1 MKKIII
7 LLLFP
12 FILNAC
18 ALCALGVPKVYSK
31 VAFEVAKDDK
41 HTLHVTW
48 GFSSDF
54 TKQLLSGYDK
64 NLNNILDEAELV
76 EIHDIL
82 HTYLQDRN
90 YLTTISSFIDDTNT
104 LSKNLQF
111 RVLNEEFFLKDG
123 QLFFLF
129 DLSLDVKLELNR
141 VIKIIFE
148 DLDGFFDFMVSET
161 EQIHLENGDWLV
173 PNANFNFIFYKVTS
187 SPKKASAKKSLS
199 QLIPK
204 EQSKKSSYLQALE
217 TTLTTFTQK
226 IKELLVSQNSFWKFF
241 WLLTFSFLYGF
252 FHALGP
258 GHGKSLVGSYFLAH
272 GGRYKSALILSLQIG
287 VIHVLGAFLLVLT
300 SVYLIETFISKL
312 LKDVSLYTSYISAVI
327 IILIALWLLYQKIYE
342 LQNSHDHS
350 KHGCSCSTCK
360 NIKTFRWSIEPQN
373 SSTCKPQNAKS
384 FALAL
389 AAGIVPCPGTV
400 VIFLSTFVLGDYLI
414 GTLSAIAMAL
424 GMSVVIFVSAIFGQ
438 YLNAKV
444 SQNFSLVPK
453 IFEFLALFIM
463 LTLGVLLFL
472 FPVSL

>member
-7 LLLFP
+7 FLLFP

-31 VAFEVAKDDK
+31 VAFEVAKDDR

-54 TKQLLSGYDK
+54 TKQLLNGYDK
-64 NLNNILDEAELV
+64 NLNNVLDEAELV

-173 PNANFNFIFYKVTS
+173 PNANFNFIFYKVTN

-204 EQSKKSSYLQALE
+204 EQSQKSSYLQALE

-342 LQNSHDHS
+342 LKNSHQHNEHS
-350 KHGCSCSTCK
+350 CSCHTCNPK
-360 NIKTFRWSIEPQN
+360 KQ
-373 SSTCKPQNAKS
+373 QS

-414 GTLSAIAMAL
+414 GTLSAITMAL

-472 FPVSL
+472 FPVSF

>member
-64 NLNNILDEAELV
+64 NLNNVLDEAELV

-104 LSKNLQF
+104 LSKTLQF

-148 DLDGFFDFMVSET
+148 DLDGFFDFMVLET

-173 PNANFNFIFYKVTS
+173 PNANFNFIFFKVTS

-204 EQSKKSSYLQALE
+204 EQSQKSSYLQALE

-300 SVYLIETFISKL
+300 SVYLVETFISKL

-342 LQNSHDHS
+342 LKNSHQHNERS
-350 KHGCSCSTCK
+350 CSCHACNPK
-360 NIKTFRWSIEPQN
+360 KDQ
-373 SSTCKPQNAKS
+373 S

-472 FPVSL
+472 FPVSF